1 MTDGRWRAS
10 ATPADEPW
18 PAVHKRAI
26 LTHGTCHARSG
37 VRYWERTV
45 AVATSAAPVS
55 TALTLIDPGAAH
67 VTPSRGNAYADPFPL
82 HPCLPFAPFQP
93 ADLHRPRWRLPA
105 LSAIYPRVFTAVH
118 TGPAGVVIA
127 ALGGTVTRFLGVAV
141 TRDLGCSTLCSDW
154 PNRPSLGLCV
164 TRGHRLRRRPVA
176 TTGPRHLRR
185 RPCPYLSAS

>member
-1 MTDGRWRAS
+1 M
-10 ATPADEPW
+10 
-18 PAVHKRAI
+18 
-26 LTHGTCHARSG
+26 
-37 VRYWERTV
+37 

-118 TGPAGVVIA
+118 NPS
-127 ALGGTVTRFLGVAV
+127 TRRANSL
-141 TRDLGCSTLCSDW
+141 LGCILKLCL
-154 PNRPSLGLCV
+154 P
-164 TRGHRLRRRPVA
+164 
-176 TTGPRHLRR
+176 
-185 RPCPYLSAS
+185 ASQVWKSGVI